1 MALRTAEEWEQYV
14 GEQVRVLRLR
24 KNMTQQEVAQRA
36 QVSLSTLA
44 NLEAGKGST
53 LKTLAAILNVLQ
65 RTDVFEALAPS
76 VAVSP
81 LQLAQLGKERQRARP
96 AQTKKADSHV

>member
-1 MALRTAEEWEQYV
+1 MAIRTSEEWEQFA
-14 GEQVRVLRLR
+14 GKQVRALRLR

-36 QVSLSTLA
+36 QISVSTLA

-53 LKTLAAILNVLQ
+53 LKTFAAVLNVLQ
-65 RTDVFEALAPS
+65 KAQVLEGLAPT

-81 LQLAQLGKERQRARP
+81 LQLAELGKERQRARRTT
-96 AQTKKADSHV
+96 AER